1 MSLGYMARYRQM
13 DLSDLPAARGIMALE
28 DMAHSHISKNPF

>member
-1 MSLGYMARYRQM
+1 MSLGYMARYRPM

-28 DMAHSHISKNPF
+28 DMVHSRINKNPF